1 MKLSFRNR
9 IALFTAVAAA
19 ATIGLVFFLVYGVVY
34 ITAYNHLD
42 DDIRQEKDE
51 VLNNLRWA
59 GDTIIIES
67 MPEWEE
73 KEHNQI
79 EVNPV
84 FLQVVN
90 SQSKLLFR
98 SSNLQND
105 ILLFDAKLSRDAFF
119 NSRIDDQRIRQGQFP
134 IINERNAVIGHLTVG
149 ISQEESAVV
158 LHNLRNTL
166 WIAFP
171 LLLII
176 LFMATAIAASRGI
189 APVKKLIQAASGI
202 SEANIDSRLPLPEN
216 KDEIYQLATTINELL
231 NRVEGG
237 MLREKQFTADASH
250 EIRTPLTA
258 IRGTL
263 EVLLR
268 KQREPSK
275 YEEKISRVIHEVDRL
290 NAMLDQ
296 LLQLARLE
304 SGHIPVNR
312 TPVAMDACFRA
323 LADKWQPRLQEKNME
338 LRLQIPP
345 VSSVT
350 TDAAL
355 LDIILDNLIGNAIK
369 YGHSGGH
376 IDCIWQ
382 PETQSLTIRDDG
394 PGIPAAHL
402 SNLFNRF
409 YRADNSRSSAV
420 PGAGLG
426 LSIAKK
432 LADLLG
438 IRLSVSSREG
448 EGTAFVLDFSS
459 ETVIGVA

>member
-9 IALFTAVAAA
+9 IALLTAMAAA
-19 ATIGLVFFLVYGVVY
+19 VTIGLVFVVVYGVVY
-34 ITAYNHLD
+34 FTAYNHLD
-42 DDIRQEKDE
+42 DDIRQEKEE
-51 VLNNLRWA
+51 VLSNLRWT
-59 GDTIIIES
+59 GDSIIIES

-73 KEHNQI
+73 QEHNQI

-84 FLQVVN
+84 FLQIV
-90 SQSKLLFR
+90 SKQGKIRFR
-98 SSNLQND
+98 TSNLQNN
-105 ILLFDAKLSRDAFF
+105 ILLFDPNLSKEDFF
-119 NSRIDDQRIRQGQFP
+119 NSNIGDERIRQGQFP
-134 IINERNAVIGHLTVG
+134 IMNESNVVIGHLTVA

-176 LFMATAIAASRGI
+176 LFIATAVAASKGI

-231 NRVEGG
+231 QRVESGIQ
-237 MLREKQFTADASH
+237 REKQFTADASH

-268 KQREPSK
+268 KQREPAQ
-275 YEEKISRVIHEVDRL
+275 YEEKISRVIGEVDRL
-290 NAMLDQ
+290 YRMLDQ

-304 SGHIPVNR
+304 SGNIPINR
-312 TPVAMDACFRA
+312 TPIALEVLLGT
-323 LADKWQPRLQEKNME
+323 LADKWQPRLQEKNVE

-345 VSSVT
+345 AAALT
-350 TDAAL
+350 TDTAL
-355 LDIILDNLIGNAIK
+355 LNIILDNLIGNAIK
-369 YGHSGGH
+369 YGRAGGH

-382 PETQSLTIRDDG
+382 AENTSLTIKDDG
-394 PGIPAAHL
+394 PGIPPQQL
-402 SNLFNRF
+402 PYVFDRF
-409 YRADNSRSSAV
+409 YRADDSRSSTV

-432 LADLLG
+432 LADLLS

-448 EGTAFVLDFSS
+448 EETEFMLDFPQKL
-459 ETVIGVA
+459 

>member
-19 ATIGLVFFLVYGVVY
+19 ATLGLVFLVVYGVVY
-34 ITAYNHLD
+34 FTAYNHLD
-42 DDIRQEKDE
+42 DDIRQEKEE
-51 VLNNLRWA
+51 VLSNLRWT
-59 GDTIIIES
+59 GDSIIIES

-73 KEHNQI
+73 QEHSQI

-90 SQSKLLFR
+90 NEGKLRFR
-98 SSNLQND
+98 TSNLQND
-105 ILLFDAKLSRDAFF
+105 ILLFDPHLSEEGFF
-119 NSRIDDQRIRQGQFP
+119 NSNIGDQRIRQGQFP
-134 IINERNAVIGHLTVG
+134 IVNESNVVIGHLTVG

-171 LLLII
+171 LLLIA
-176 LFMATAIAASRGI
+176 LFAASALAASKGI

-202 SEANIDSRLPLPEN
+202 SEANIDSRLPLPDN
-216 KDEIYQLATTINELL
+216 KDEIFQLATTINELL
-231 NRVEGG
+231 NRIESG
-237 MLREKQFTADASH
+237 MQREKQFTADASH

-268 KQREPSK
+268 KQRTPVQ
-275 YEEKISRVIHEVDRL
+275 YEEKIGRVISEVDRL

-304 SGHIPVNR
+304 SGHIPINR
-312 TPVAMDACFRA
+312 TPVTLDVFFRT
-323 LADKWQPRLQEKNME
+323 LTHQWQPRLQEKNME

-345 VSSVT
+345 AVIFT
-350 TDAAL
+350 TDEAL
-355 LDIILDNLIGNAIK
+355 LNIILDNLLGNAIK
-369 YGHSGGH
+369 YANPGGH
-376 IDCIWQ
+376 IDCVWQ
-382 PETQSLTIRDDG
+382 AANASLIIRDYG
-394 PGIPAAHL
+394 PGIAPEQLPHI
-402 SNLFNRF
+402 FNRF
-409 YRADNSRSSAV
+409 YRTDDSRSSAV

-438 IRLSVSSREG
+438 IRLSVSSRKG
-448 EGTAFVLDFSS
+448 EGTAFTLDFPQSF
-459 ETVIGVA
+459 